1 MSTYSVRLSVIIPV
15 AGGRTQLLRL
25 VLASL
30 AVQDYPQEL
39 WEVIVV
45 SDTSDTK
52 DAERC
57 WHTVLLERIPIRF
70 IWSPKEQRDAGG
82 SSRNFGAKI
91 ARNPFLIFLDSDVIV
106 CPKTLT
112 YYAEGFTNMPNR
124 VIVGLYHWL
133 RPMEVTLDD
142 VKTRFQ
148 EIIEEQLPPLPLEK
162 PKHNIQRD
170 ARQPFY
176 EKTSPD
182 IRHSGGYQ
190 SYLACL
196 TGNIGIPRKIFW
208 DLSIKGFREDLTY
221 GVDGAFGMS
230 LYRAGYTFS
239 FDKRLIA
246 GHLYHTRGQVDQADS
261 DLTQRRLV
269 QLFHS
274 DDSWMG
280 RSISKGG

>member
-1 MSTYSVRLSVIIPV
+1 MSTYSVKLSVIIPV
-15 AGGRTQLLRL
+15 AGGRTQPLRL

-30 AVQDYPQEL
+30 AVQDYPQEF

-45 SDTSDTK
+45 SDTPNVK

-57 WHTVLLERIPIRF
+57 WHTILSERLPIRF
-70 IWSPKEQRDAGG
+70 VWSPKESRDAGG

-91 ARNPFLIFLDSDVIV
+91 ARNPFFIFLDSDVIV
-106 CPKTLT
+106 CPETLT
-112 YYAEGFTNMPNR
+112 YYAEGFTNMSNR

-133 RPMEVTLDD
+133 RPMEVTSDD
-142 VKTRFQ
+142 VKTRFW
-148 EIIEEQLPPLPLEK
+148 EVIEEQLPPLPLEG
-162 PKHNIQRD
+162 PRHNVQRD
-170 ARQPFY
+170 TRQPYY

-182 IRHSGGYQ
+182 VIHAGRYQ
-190 SYLACL
+190 RYLACL

-208 DLSIKGFREDLTY
+208 DLSIKGFREDLTH

-230 LYRAGYTFS
+230 LYQAGYTFS
-239 FDKRLIA
+239 WDKRLIA
-246 GHLYHTRGQVDQADS
+246 GHLYHKRGWVDQADS
-261 DLTQRRLV
+261 DATRRRIA

-280 RSISKGG
+280 REISKGG